1 MLAEVRNQADTA
13 IYTAGKPL
21 QEHGSRMTDAG
32 RRKPVK
38 EALNAL
44 RAAVGSKDVERIR
57 PRIDTLSQAP
67 TSQAPTRFGEAI
79 HSAAATTGTRS
90 AAEQS
95 VASNAGAAGPSVAGA
110 TVSST
115 PSSRK

>member
-44 RAAVGSKDVERIR
+44 RAAVGSKDV
-57 PRIDTLSQAP
+57 
-67 TSQAPTRFGEAI
+67 
-79 HSAAATTGTRS
+79 
-90 AAEQS
+90 
-95 VASNAGAAGPSVAGA
+95 
-110 TVSST
+110 
-115 PSSRK
+115 